1 MSEIV
6 KLQGG
11 LYEFKCPPPPSRE
24 EDILFI
30 KEKKVDQFWRPT
42 VIPNLSKLHIR
53 DQVKFIDRERQR
65 FHEGVYAMINGKLT
79 FINNLFYDHLN
90 YMRFDGKQPFYLDH
104 QREDFLFR
112 QLRWESP
119 FCKGSVIAKG
129 RRVGETTCEITEE
142 NHRLTEDF
150 YRHVGQIS
158 IEQKKTKKSLFE
170 PFINSYVQR
179 PRWLQAAYY
188 KPNGRKPKEEL
199 KLSSD
204 DLPPDAVLEIQLDKL
219 YLNGWLMTSPTVV
232 SAFDAF
238 RMDFISADEIWK
250 WKGISPL
257 EFLEA
262 QLPCFED
269 GGVFKGAISL
279 LSTLGD
285 SKDVQQAV
293 KEGIQIYL
301 NSDPRHL
308 EADGFTKSGLWKY
321 FVSAA
326 LAERDLRDRFGKINI
341 AQAEERILKARAK
354 YEEGTIQH
362 TYAVRKKPLTEEE
375 AMSTASGSTTFDNMR
390 LQERIKIIT
399 NLPVREKPYTV
410 GKLHPD
416 TNDNKIHFEPTN
428 NGDWLVAIH
437 PKRNRRDNEDR
448 SNRWY
453 KDFDNKLILNK
464 SPEGAVGYD
473 PVRYGD
479 KQTTSNNIS
488 KSAIIAAYKFD
499 YFGNVDKTGRSC
511 AGMYA
516 GMYHVRDEDP
526 DAAHY
531 EYLKACM
538 YWGFK
543 GTHERNVDAVYK
555 YLKAMKALDFDQKY
569 NGVHGLWTDNR
580 QKVIKNGVDR
590 FQSLIKR
597 PKVGSGEIDRL
608 KDIPFDDL
616 LLTAKEF
623 DPSNTQ
629 KSDLFMAN
637 TMMVHG
643 LERINYTDMI
653 DEMLEDLGIDNT
665 LNTLFL
671 K

>member
-1 MSEIV
+1 MSEII

-11 LYEFKCPPPPSRE
+11 LYEYKIPSPPSRE

-30 KEKKVDQFWRPT
+30 KEKKSEQYWRPT
-42 VIPNLSKLHIR
+42 VIPNLSKMHIR
-53 DQVKFIDRERQR
+53 DQVKFIDQERKR
-65 FHEGVYAMINGKLT
+65 FHEGVFAMINGELT
-79 FINNLFYDHLN
+79 YINNLFYDHLT
-90 YMRFDGKQPFYLDH
+90 YMRFEGKQPFYLDH
-104 QREDFLFR
+104 QREDCYFR

-119 FCKGSVIAKG
+119 KCKGSVIAKG
-129 RRVGETTCEITEE
+129 RRVGETMLEITEST
-142 NHRLTEDF
+142 HRLIEDF
-150 YRHVGQIS
+150 YRHVGYVS

-179 PRWLQAAYY
+179 PSWISAAYY
-188 KPNGRKPKEEL
+188 KPNGRKPKEEI

-204 DLPPDAVLEIQLDKL
+204 DVPPDSILDIQLDKL

-232 SAFDAF
+232 SAFDGF
-238 RMDFISADEIWK
+238 FLSYLTGDEIWK
-250 WKGISPL
+250 WKGISPR
-257 EFLEA
+257 EFLEV
-262 QLPCFED
+262 QLPCFEND
-269 GGVFKGAISL
+269 GAFFGAISL

-285 SKDVQQAV
+285 SKDVAQAIAD
-293 KEGIQIYL
+293 GIFIYQ

-308 EADGFTKSGLWKY
+308 EADGFTKTGLWKW

-326 LAERDLRDRFGKINI
+326 LAERDLRDKFGKINI

-354 YEEGTIQH
+354 YEEGTTQW

-375 AMSTASGSTTFDNMR
+375 AMSTATGTTTFDNIR
-390 LQERIKIIT
+390 LQERINIINKLT
-399 NLPVREKPYTV
+399 VREKPYTT
-410 GKLHPD
+410 GKLYQD
-416 TNDNKIHFEPTN
+416 TSDLKVHFEPHN
-428 NGDWLVAIH
+428 NGDWQVAIH
-437 PKRNRRDNEDR
+437 PKKNRKDNEDR
-448 SNRWY
+448 SNRWF

-479 KQTTSNNIS
+479 KQTTSNNVS

-499 YFGNVDKTGRSC
+499 YFGNVDKFGRSC

-531 EYLKACM
+531 EYLKAMM

-555 YLKAMKALDFDQKY
+555 YLKSMKALDFDQKY
-569 NGVHGLWTDNR
+569 NAVHGLWTDNR

-608 KDIPFDDL
+608 KDIPFDEL
-616 LLTAKEF
+616 LLQAKEF
-623 DPSNTQ
+623 DPKNTQ

-643 LERINYTDMI
+643 LERIVYTDMI